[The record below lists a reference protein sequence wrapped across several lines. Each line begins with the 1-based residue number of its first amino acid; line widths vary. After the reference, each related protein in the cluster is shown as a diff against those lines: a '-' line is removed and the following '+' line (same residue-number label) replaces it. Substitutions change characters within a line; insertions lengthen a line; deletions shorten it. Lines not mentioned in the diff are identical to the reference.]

1 MGVSGSG
8 TNMDVLNEAGVQDA
22 DILIAVTDSD
32 EINLLTCLI
41 AKKMGDCKTIA
52 RVRNPEYGKEV
63 HLFKEDLGL
72 AMIINPEYTAAT
84 EMARVLRFPSAIQI
98 DTFVKGRV
106 EILKFKL
113 QKGSPLNDMK
123 LAEIG
128 ECANYDELYELVED
142 KTNGYA
148 ATLEGNVSMPVIV
161 DGTEYSVVVNLTKFC
176 NSAYDTATGNGG
188 EPDNYGESPYT
199 IYYGWMQ
206 TYGFVPAG

>member
-1 MGVSGSG
+1 
-8 TNMDVLNEAGVQDA
+8 
-22 DILIAVTDSD
+22 
-32 EINLLTCLI
+32 
-41 AKKMGDCKTIA
+41 
-52 RVRNPEYGKEV
+52 
-63 HLFKEDLGL
+63 
-72 AMIINPEYTAAT
+72 
-84 EMARVLRFPSAIQI
+84 
-98 DTFVKGRV
+98 
-106 EILKFKL
+106 
-113 QKGSPLNDMK
+113 MK
-123 LAEIG
+123 LDEIG